1 MMESEQIRQM
11 ADAIID
17 VTGFVE
23 GGPAKI
29 YKHYNAVL
37 GQSIIIYVSND
48 EPTRV
53 LPLNV
58 LWLDTNR
65 DRSTYKQFVR
75 RVAKV
80 PSNGFR
86 NTWELVTEF
95 MRLFIAQ
102 SYDPQDGTPGVGD
115 VGIATKDTAGLAKLT
130 TDAKPITAPR
140 FVAVDDPRLKD
151 KRTPLPHDEMH
162 VEKPLVD
169 VIGVV
174 NMANGTPAQGGTF
187 VAESSEL
194 AQQRKLKKSEVT
206 G

>member
-23 GGPAKI
+23 GGAAKI

-65 DRSTYKQFVR
+65 DRDTYKQFVR

-140 FVAVDDPRLKD
+140 FVAVDDLFAITQHRHITRIVRINHHAD
-151 KRTPLPHDEMH
+151 QVGTAGGVFGQSGDI
-162 VEKPLVD
+162 D
-169 VIGVV
+169 V
-174 NMANGTPAQGGTF
+174 AD
-187 VAESSEL
+187 
-194 AQQRKLKKSEVT
+194 T
-206 G
+206 GN

>member
-102 SYDPQDGTPGVGD
+102 SYDPQDGTPGL
-115 VGIATKDTAGLAKLT
+115 ATSVSQPKTLRASRNSR
-130 TDAKPITAPR
+130 PMPSR
-140 FVAVDDPRLKD
+140 S
-151 KRTPLPHDEMH
+151 PHRALLQSMTR
-162 VEKPLVD
+162 
-169 VIGVV
+169 
-174 NMANGTPAQGGTF
+174 A
-187 VAESSEL
+187 
-194 AQQRKLKKSEVT
+194 
-206 G
+206 